1 MVELVTQQEAE
12 VYIVPLG
19 RKVRREQIV
28 KYISLNA
35 TVPNLSSFVVSRSYF
50 SHCTVIGCVSID
62 TRLLAEHEVILLS
75 PRQLWAVF
83 GIGIAKNAIGMLIEF
98 VVVGPPIRV
107 VKVCNASETYL

>member
-19 RKVRREQIV
+19 RKVRREQVV

-35 TVPNLSSFVVSRSYF
+35 EVLNLSRFVVSRPYF
-50 SHCTVIGCVSID
+50 SHCTVVGCVGID
-62 TRLLAEHEVILLS
+62 ARLLAEDEVILLS
-75 PRQLWAVF
+75 PSEFRAEF
-83 GIGIAKNAIGMLIEF
+83 GIGIAKNAVGMLIEF